1 MSAAKRD
8 IDDRL
13 HVIGALLPALIS
25 RLRAEG
31 YVFVRPEHVL
41 PGVEPDEW

>member
-1 MSAAKRD
+1 MSATRRD

-13 HVIGALLPALIS
+13 HVIGAMLPTLIS

-31 YVFVRPEHVL
+31 YVFVHPEHVL
-41 PGVEPDEW
+41 PGVEPDVE